1 MLVPSRLF
9 IHAPNIHR
17 GGGKALLI
25 ALLNHV
31 PANVE
36 LCLVMDDR
44 LVLPGLLPDRV
55 NRVKPSI
62 IGRIKAEKWLHK
74 EVAYDDTVLCFGN
87 LPPLFRLRGT
97 VVVFIQNRY
106 LVDSGN
112 LREFSLKTRLKIRLE
127 KLWLALCL
135 KNVDEILVQSPSMKN
150 LLGKMVN
157 GTPVKVIP
165 FIVHADGYS
174 RNCAQSTGLEARE
187 FDFLYIASG
196 EPHKNHRKLILAW
209 CRLASENLYPTL
221 LLTLDQVECFD
232 LCDWIRQKTEQHQ
245 LKVTNIGNL
254 SSDEVG
260 KLYTRARALIY
271 PSTLESF
278 GIPLIEASQAGLAVV
293 ASELDFV
300 RDVLD
305 PVETFDPDSSVS
317 IARAVKRYLKLPEQA
332 LPLQDAASFLEH
344 VLRNLK

>member
-1 MLVPSRLF
+1 MPPRLF

-25 ALLNHV
+25 ALLTHV

-36 LCLVMDDR
+36 LCLVLDER
-44 LVLPGLLPDRV
+44 LVLAGDLPDRV
-55 NRVKPSI
+55 KRVKPSI
-62 IGRIKAEKWLHK
+62 IGRVGAEKWLHK
-74 EVAYDDTVLCFGN
+74 EVASDDTVLCFGN

-97 VVVFIQNRY
+97 VIVFVQNRY
-106 LVDSGN
+106 LVDTGN
-112 LREFSLKTRLKIRLE
+112 LMEFPFKTRLKIRAE
-127 KLWLALCL
+127 KLWLSLCL
-135 KNVDEILVQSPSMKN
+135 KNTDEIVVQSPSMKS
-150 LLGKMVN
+150 LLGNMAK
-157 GTPVKVIP
+157 GTPVNVMP
-165 FIVHADGYS
+165 FMVHTDGYS
-174 RNCAQSTGLEARE
+174 RHFAQLNELEARE
-187 FDFLYIASG
+187 FDFLYVASG
-196 EPHKNHRKLILAW
+196 EPHKNHRKLISAW
-209 CRLASENLYPTL
+209 CRLAGENLYPTL

-232 LCDWIRQKTEQHQ
+232 LCEWIRQKTERHQ
-245 LKVTNIGNL
+245 LKVTNIGDL
-254 SSDEVG
+254 RSDEVG
-260 KLYTRARALIY
+260 KLYARARALVY